1 MCQQNLLLGKTFMWF
16 ANDTRMRLLGDKQL
30 VQQGE
35 MSFLLL
41 PEMGLLLLPTSKKR
55 RGVIAGQGIGVCAL

>member
-1 MCQQNLLLGKTFMWF
+1 MWF